1 VGGLVLLSALAS
13 TALHLRPVYRKYK
26 ETRGLRQAV
35 AFARAGDVASASV
48 SARQVL
54 QLNPSNA
61 GACRF
66 LAELAERCHSPAAVE
81 WRQRMVELEPTLP
94 NQLGLAAAVLRFQ
107 RPPYALAERVLH
119 EVASVAGEVPAY
131 HVLCAELSLK
141 LSQVTEA
148 IRHFEQAERL
158 DPSNCLHRFNLA
170 VLRSQSTDAETQT
183 HGRRVLQEICK
194 NPKLRSL
201 ALRWLA
207 TDALRR
213 DVLDKAEGYSNELL
227 LDSRANWDDQ
237 LQHLAILQRSR
248 SASFSNFLDWTTT
261 RAGTNL
267 TCIYATC
274 EWMGAH
280 GLADDALKW
289 LRGFKE
295 PILVG
300 QPIPLARANLH
311 LAKKD
316 WPALEEFLSG
326 QKWDELE
333 FLRLALSA
341 QAAWGLRHPIQAES
355 LWRSASRSAGAR
367 LSSLCLLVGLA
378 NDWHRDANEILWQ
391 IVSRFPREEW
401 AVRELEGHYLDAGDT
416 RALQRM
422 YASQAGSSNR
432 TNLLVRNNFAAT
444 SMLLKVDLARA
455 HQTANDLYKEH
466 PEDIVIAS
474 TYAYSL
480 HLRGQTA
487 DALAVL
493 RAFDS
498 KLFQVPEVAL
508 YYGVILADA
517 GEAVAAQPYL
527 TCAAQGRLLPEEKE
541 LLAKTKSRRD
551 SER

>member
-1 VGGLVLLSALAS
+1 VAGLVLVVAVAS
-13 TALHLRPVYRKYK
+13 TALHLRPAYRKCK
-26 ETRGLRQAV
+26 ETRGLRQAI
-35 AFARAGDVASASV
+35 AFARAGNVASASV

-54 QLNPSNA
+54 QLNPTNVD
-61 GACRF
+61 ACRF

-81 WRQRMVELEPTLP
+81 WRQRVVELEPTLP

-119 EVASVAGEVPAY
+119 DAALVAGEVPDY

-141 LSQVTEA
+141 LSRMAEA
-148 IRHFEQAERL
+148 ISHFEQAERL

-170 VLRSQSTDAETQT
+170 VLRSQSTDPQMQT
-183 HGRRVLQEICK
+183 HGLRVLQESSK
-194 NPKLRSL
+194 NPDLRSL

-207 TDALRR
+207 ADALRR
-213 DVLDKAEGYSNELL
+213 GHLDKAQGYSNELL

-237 LQHLAILQRSR
+237 LQHLDILQRSR
-248 SASFSNFLDWTTT
+248 SASFARFLASTTT

-280 GLADDALKW
+280 GLVDDALKW
-289 LRGFKE
+289 LRGFNE
-295 PILVG
+295 PIQG
-300 QPIPLARANLH
+300 AQPIPLARANLY

-316 WPALEEFLSG
+316 WPALGEFLVG

-341 QAAWGLRHPIQAES
+341 QAAWGLRNPVQAES
-355 LWRSASRSAGAR
+355 LWRSACRSAAGR

-391 IVSRFPREEW
+391 IASRFPREEW
-401 AVRELEGHYLDAGDT
+401 AVRELERNYVDAGDT
-416 RALQRM
+416 RALQRL
-422 YASQAGSSNR
+422 YANQAVSSNR
-432 TNLLVRNNFAAT
+432 TNLLVQNNFAAT
-444 SMLLKVDLARA
+444 SMLLKVDLPKA
-455 HQTANDLYKEH
+455 HQTANDLYKEN

-480 HLRGQTA
+480 HLRGQTG
-487 DALAVL
+487 DALAIL
-493 RAFDS
+493 RRFTAE
-498 KLFQVPEVAL
+498 LFQVPAVAL

-517 GEAVAAQPYL
+517 GEALGAQPYL
-527 TCAAQGRLLPEEKE
+527 RCAEQARLLPEEKQ
-541 LLAKTKSRRD
+541 LLEKAKRRGD
-551 SER
+551 LHR